1 MTAPTLVK
9 PAIRPGGIDRQT
21 RGMLCVAAGVSVF
34 SIQDAIVKGLSGT
47 YPVHEIVVVRSLVAL
62 PILLLVALAEERGR
76 LRIHRPGLHLVRGLF
91 LYVSYT
97 SYYLALAH
105 LPIAEAVA
113 LYFTAPF
120 FVAALSLPMLGER
133 VRPRSWIAIAI
144 GFCGVLLVA
153 RPAPSLFDPT
163 VLLPVLS
170 ALAYAIAALLTRR
183 LGTTESGGALA
194 LSATLVYVVAGGLTA
209 LALANLEVGSDAHSS
224 LRFLLNPWAWPS
236 AIDAGLL
243 AVCGLI
249 AAFGFFFLGQ
259 GYRLAEANRVAPFE
273 YASLPWGILWG
284 YWFFGNLP
292 GAATIL
298 GAAVIVGAGIYTL
311 RRQQVVIQPE
321 R

>member
-1 MTAPTLVK
+1 MTAPALAK
-9 PAIRPGGIDRQT
+9 PAIKPGGMTRQT
-21 RGMLCVAAGVSVF
+21 QGMLCVAAGVSVF
-34 SIQDAIVKGLSGT
+34 SVQDAIVKGLSGT
-47 YPVHEIVVVRSLVAL
+47 YQVHEIVVVRSLVAL

-76 LRIHRPGLHLVRGLF
+76 LRIHRPLLHLVRGLF

-105 LPIAEAVA
+105 LLIAEAVA

-120 FVAALSLPMLGER
+120 FVAALSLPLLGER

-144 GFCGVLLVA
+144 GFCGVLLIA
-153 RPAPSLFDPT
+153 RPQTSLFDPT

-194 LSATLVYVVAGGLTA
+194 LSATLIYVVAGGLTA
-209 LALANLEVGSDAHSS
+209 LALANVGVGNLELGDAHSS
-224 LRFLLNPWAWPS
+224 LRFLLNPWVWPS

-243 AVCGLI
+243 TVCGLI

-292 GAATIL
+292 SAATIL
-298 GAAVIVGAGIYTL
+298 GAAIIIGAGLYTL
-311 RRQQVVIQPE
+311 QRR
-321 R
+321 